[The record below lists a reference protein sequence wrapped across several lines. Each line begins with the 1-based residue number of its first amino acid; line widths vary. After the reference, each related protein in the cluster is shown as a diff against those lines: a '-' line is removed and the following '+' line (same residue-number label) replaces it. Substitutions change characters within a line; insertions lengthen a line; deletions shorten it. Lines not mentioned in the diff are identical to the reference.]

1 MPTITIT
8 ADDMQSPLIIN
19 FCDLNKFKYEIS
31 RYSPAETEALS
42 HKLKTP
48 TQSFKYFCGS
58 EMLTVEGKIQPLTAL
73 HFILDYARRKELL
86 GITALGLDERLQ
98 EAFNTTDASFPI
110 SDISQ
115 RVNKL
120 FVD

>member
-8 ADDMQSPLIIN
+8 ADDMEFPLIIN
-19 FCDLNKFKYEIS
+19 FCDMNKFKYEIS
-31 RYSPAETEALS
+31 RYTAVETEALS

-48 TQSFKYFCGS
+48 TPSFKYFCGS
-58 EMLTVEGKIQPLTAL
+58 EMLTAGGKIQPITAL
-73 HFILDYARRKELL
+73 HFILEYARRKSLV
-86 GITALGLDERLQ
+86 GINTLGLDERLQ
-98 EAFNTTDASFPI
+98 EAFNTTDTSFLI